1 MQYQYFV
8 FNGVNSLDMGVVMLK
23 APPVI
28 KPEKRVNE
36 IEIAGRNGVLHED
49 TEVYSN
55 YTKEIECVLLDNSRI
70 YDVCAWLNGYG
81 EVIFSSEKD
90 FVYRGFIK
98 NQIPINNILLNI
110 NDFLIQFDVYPLKY
124 SVNKTDD
131 FLVITE
137 NTEIYN
143 KGTEK
148 SEPIIT
154 VYGSGDITLIINDIE
169 YVLEG
174 VKDYITIDSSN
185 MEVYKDSMELNSQND
200 KYKSRDF
207 PIFNIGFNS
216 ISFSGNVSKIEI
228 EPEWRWV

>member
-1 MQYQYFV
+1 M
-8 FNGVNSLDMGVVMLK
+8 
-23 APPVI
+23 
-28 KPEKRVNE
+28 
-36 IEIAGRNGVLHED
+36 
-49 TEVYSN
+49 
-55 YTKEIECVLLDNSRI
+55 LDNSRI

-90 FVYRGFIK
+90 FVYRAFIK

-154 VYGSGDITLIINDIE
+154 VYGSGDITLVINDIE
-169 YVLEG
+169 YVLES
-174 VKDYITIDSSN
+174 VEDYITIDSST

>member
-1 MQYQYFV
+1 M
-8 FNGVNSLDMGVVMLK
+8 SC
-23 APPVI
+23 
-28 KPEKRVNE
+28 
-36 IEIAGRNGVLHED
+36 AGSRNG
-49 TEVYSN
+49 
-55 YTKEIECVLLDNSRI
+55 TK
-70 YDVCAWLNGYG
+70 
-81 EVIFSSEKD
+81 
-90 FVYRGFIK
+90 
-98 NQIPINNILLNI
+98 
-110 NDFLIQFDVYPLKY
+110 
-124 SVNKTDD
+124 
-131 FLVITE
+131 

-154 VYGSGDITLIINDIE
+154 VYGSGDITLGINDIE
-169 YVLEG
+169 YILEG
-174 VKDYITIDSSN
+174 VEDYITIDSSN

>member
-8 FNGVNSLDMGVVMLK
+8 FNGINSLDMGVVMLK
-23 APPVI
+23 APPII
-28 KPEKRVNE
+28 KPEKRVKE
-36 IEIAGRNGVLHED
+36 IKIEGRNGVLHED
-49 TEVYSN
+49 TGVYEN
-55 YTKEIECVLLDNSRI
+55 YTKEIECILLDKNRI
-70 YDVCAWLNGYG
+70 NEVCAWLNGYG

-90 FVYRGFIK
+90 FVYRAFIK

-137 NTEIYN
+137 DTEIYN

-148 SEPIIT
+148 SEPVIT
-154 VYGSGDITLIINDIE
+154 VYGSGDITLFVNDNE

-174 VKDYITIDSSN
+174 IEDYITIDSSN
-185 MEVYKDSMELNSQND
+185 MEVYKDSVELNSQNN

-207 PIFNIGFNS
+207 PVFNIGFNS

-228 EPEWRWV
+228 EPEWRWI